1 MDILKKINQLRLD
14 KNWSIYRLSVESGV
28 PQSTITNMFNR
39 ETLPSI
45 ITLQSICNAFGITL
59 SDFFKEEEISENLDY
74 AEFEGIYE
82 KLPNDVKK
90 SIFKL
95 MKNIVDNQWICIKN
109 PFLERTGFLMFVGEA
124 DAELI
129 TSYFLNVTS
138 KKP

>member
-45 ITLQSICNAFGITL
+45 ITLQSICNALGITL

-95 MKNIVDNQWICIKN
+95 MKNIVDNQ
-109 PFLERTGFLMFVGEA
+109 
-124 DAELI
+124 
-129 TSYFLNVTS
+129 
-138 KKP
+138 